1 MNSLELC
8 YADSGAV
15 GTYWGMLNAVT
26 YFIDH
31 MQSNK
36 PNGYES
42 LGHGNDVKVRAFQDL
57 SRIAQA

>member
-1 MNSLELC
+1 
-8 YADSGAV
+8 
-15 GTYWGMLNAVT
+15 MLNAVT

-31 MQSNK
+31 MQTNK